1 MDLLARKHHRG
12 WRYKWCLLFPVLAD
26 VLFAELFCSVNHI
39 YSSKKVRRPQLLY
52 KVDLGVWHSSC
63 VDRPETIPNFQA
75 KVIPLNCWGR
85 IDRQLWIPTGRS
97 LPGTEMLICISKRL
111 LLATHLLCPNLGKEM
126 MELHTGCQ
134 NLSFATVVTPILMP
148 SF

>member
-1 MDLLARKHHRG
+1 MFFLQNCSDLTARTH
-12 WRYKWCLLFPVLAD
+12 F
-26 VLFAELFCSVNHI
+26 
-39 YSSKKVRRPQLLY
+39 YSCKKVRRPQLLY
-52 KVDLGVWHSSC
+52 KVDLGVWHSGC

-75 KVIPLNCWGR
+75 KVFPLNCWGR
-85 IDRQLWIPTGRS
+85 IDRQFWAPTGRS

-134 NLSFATVVTPILMP
+134 NLSFATVVTPVLMP
-148 SF
+148 SFLKRLQNQGSLILKDCGWYFDI